1 MTFISLLQL
10 PDEILHLV
18 FGYLSQQD
26 LIWGLSSSCVCLRD
40 SVIYYMKAVDLEL
53 QYTSSKENQ
62 GPETHLTIYS
72 CNSAEIVNNGSLD
85 IANHLRHLTLA
96 SNSIYLAFGKIND
109 SVYHQKIKRQITK
122 NKIKYCDE
130 QSDTSSNSK
139 VQH

>member
-1 MTFISLLQL
+1 MTFTSLLQL

-26 LIWGLSSSCVCLRD
+26 LIWSLSSSCVCLRD
-40 SVIYYMKAVDLEL
+40 SVIYYMQTVDLEL
-53 QYTSSKENQ
+53 QYTPSKENQ

-72 CNSAEIVNNGSLD
+72 CDSAEIVNSGSLD
-85 IANHLRHLTLA
+85 IVNHLRHLTLA

-109 SVYHQKIKRQITK
+109 SVYHQKIKRQITE

-130 QSDTSSNSK
+130 QIDTSSNGK